1 MVYWSVFIIAI
12 IIFIGVNRIFKITY
26 IGFGAIWKVFF
37 VCLFISTG
45 IVSGFLS
52 LFHSEKEPTV
62 EEVLAS
68 VQALIEDGLVDLEDI
83 QYAVDTDSLTGNIN
97 EIYQDLEDRKNKIVM
112 AYQFE
117 VESNHK
123 VDLSNK
129 KIATKVN
136 QIEELYTSYMDEY
149 NGLIQ
154 SMEDKANDQEE
165 EVNSILGQMYST
177 TTTVNQ
183 ELDKQLM
190 EYSKRSIRKN
200 SLIEFTEDYES
211 SFTEVSSYRSQLS
224 ENMNVLSNYEK
235 CLTALDTYDELMEQL
250 QFYLNED
257 EIERDLDSLSTQA
270 VIKIRTFLE
279 GVNNEQLEL
288 REAVVN
294 QSREEIELINERKES
309 ITDEVLVEAVN
320 LYLDFLTKM
329 AAIDAETFYIYDA
342 EQRQYI
348 VDRYNQAKQLV
359 EMYEEVSGNSEGN
372 GRREIGLTYGENP
385 FLANY

>member
-1 MVYWSVFIIAI
+1 MLEASVVVIAI
-12 IIFIGVNRIFKITY
+12 VLFLVINKFFRITY

-52 LFHSEKEPTV
+52 LFHSEKELTV
-62 EEVLAS
+62 EEVLDS
-68 VQALIEDGLVDLEDI
+68 VQVLIEEGLVDLEDI

-97 EIYQDLEDRKNKIVM
+97 EIYQDLEDQKNKVVM

-117 VESNHK
+117 VEANHK

-149 NGLIQ
+149 NRLIQ
-154 SMEDKANDQEE
+154 SMEDKANHQEE

-177 TTTVNQ
+177 ITTVNQ

-190 EYSKRSIRKN
+190 EYSKRSIRKS
-200 SLIEFTEDYES
+200 SLVEFTEDYES

-257 EIERDLDSLSTQA
+257 EIERDLDSLST
-270 VIKIRTFLE
+270 
-279 GVNNEQLEL
+279 
-288 REAVVN
+288 
-294 QSREEIELINERKES
+294 
-309 ITDEVLVEAVN
+309 
-320 LYLDFLTKM
+320 
-329 AAIDAETFYIYDA
+329 
-342 EQRQYI
+342 
-348 VDRYNQAKQLV
+348 
-359 EMYEEVSGNSEGN
+359 
-372 GRREIGLTYGENP
+372 
-385 FLANY
+385 